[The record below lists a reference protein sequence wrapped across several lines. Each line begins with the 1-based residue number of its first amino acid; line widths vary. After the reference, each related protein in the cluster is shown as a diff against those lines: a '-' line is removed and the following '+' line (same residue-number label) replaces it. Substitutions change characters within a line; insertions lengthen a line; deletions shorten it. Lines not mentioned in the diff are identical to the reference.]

1 MTARVT
7 RGYDH
12 RGQKRGRTISAQ
24 LTSSVSASP
33 FVKRS
38 PLHLFPFWNRRSI
51 RTQLLLIVGLIDVI
65 ALVLAGTVAIL
76 RVRTQTGVEMAASM
90 RLAEALVGDVANL
103 TRHELPAEQFLSGL
117 PAQLRSIRHVRITV
131 KDARGA
137 PVAVTPPLESAA
149 GAGRA
154 SAPAAFAALVAP
166 AIEFHELLVVADGRH
181 IGAVEIVG
189 EPGDEIAEFWEN
201 AVAVG
206 ILVFVLNVA
215 MMCIL
220 YVLFGRVLDPLSALA
235 TGLSELGR
243 QNYKVRLPKP
253 RADELSAIT
262 DHFNVLASTLQ
273 TVRAENLQLSRQLIT
288 AQDDERRRTALEL
301 HDEVGPCLFGLKAN
315 LSSIGSAVSAL
326 PEKASLS
333 VVDRLRDIHAIIDHL
348 QAINRSML
356 ERLRPMALGHV
367 PLKDIVSRLVDDRA
381 RQHSEISFSCN
392 ATALRPSYGD
402 SIDLTVYRCVQEG
415 LSNAIRHAQ
424 ARRIAVEISF
434 ADDATRL
441 VLTVS
446 DDGCGIHPGKVAG
459 LGMRGM
465 QERVAGLGG
474 SYAVESKAGVGTCV
488 RVSVPLVDAAKIT
501 PKACG
506 TNRETT

>member
-1 MTARVT
+1 
-7 RGYDH
+7 
-12 RGQKRGRTISAQ
+12 
-24 LTSSVSASP
+24 
-33 FVKRS
+33 
-38 PLHLFPFWNRRSI
+38 
-51 RTQLLLIVGLIDVI
+51 
-65 ALVLAGTVAIL
+65 
-76 RVRTQTGVEMAASM
+76 
-90 RLAEALVGDVANL
+90 
-103 TRHELPAEQFLSGL
+103 
-117 PAQLRSIRHVRITV
+117 
-131 KDARGA
+131 
-137 PVAVTPPLESAA
+137 
-149 GAGRA
+149 
-154 SAPAAFAALVAP
+154 
-166 AIEFHELLVVADGRH
+166 
-181 IGAVEIVG
+181 
-189 EPGDEIAEFWEN
+189 
-201 AVAVG
+201 
-206 ILVFVLNVA
+206 

-273 TVRAENLQLSRQLIT
+273 TVRAENLQLSRRLIT

-381 RQHSEISFSCN
+381 RQHSEISFSGN

-402 SIDLTVYRCVQEG
+402 SVDLTVYRCVQEG